1 MQHGKVIV
9 QKAHS
14 VYSIRRMLGIY
25 VTLHGE
31 MMNVFY
37 HVFGRF
43 FLFFHVFSR
52 LLPFLIFF
60 SPMLVYIC
68 ASTTSYRYLCIQRR
82 R

>member
-25 VTLHGE
+25 VTLHGQ

-43 FLFFHVFSR
+43 FIFPRFFTPFTVLNFS
-52 LLPFLIFF
+52 LQ
-60 SPMLVYIC
+60 C
-68 ASTTSYRYLCIQRR
+68 
-82 R
+82 

>member
-25 VTLHGE
+25 VTLHGQ

-37 HVFGRF
+37 HVFERF
-43 FLFFHVFSR
+43 FYFSTFLTPFTVLNFSLQCLFTS
-52 LLPFLIFF
+52 
-60 SPMLVYIC
+60 ML
-68 ASTTSYRYLCIQRR
+68 
-82 R
+82 